1 VIAVV
6 DYGAGNV
13 RSVTNA
19 LASLGHHATVTS
31 DPRYVL
37 GAKAVVFPGVGAAG
51 DTMRR
56 LSESGMAEAI
66 RRRVAEG
73 GPLFAVCIGMQVLL
87 SGTEEG
93 GWHECLGI
101 TPGMVTKL
109 PPGLKVPQIG
119 WNQVKQRIS
128 HPIFA
133 GIPDESYFYF
143 VHSYYARPENGT
155 TVAGT
160 TEYGVSLC
168 SVLIDGTLVG
178 TQFHPEK
185 SGEHGL
191 RMYANFLSMA
201 GIG

>member
-19 LASLGHHATVTS
+19 LANLGHHATVTS
-31 DPRYVL
+31 DPDRVL

-56 LSESGMAEAI
+56 LSESGLAEAI
-66 RRRVAEG
+66 RRRVAGG
-73 GPLFAVCIGMQVLL
+73 GPVFAVCIGMQVLF

-101 TPGMVTKL
+101 IPGMVTKL

-119 WNQVKQRIS
+119 WNQVKQKIS

-168 SVLIDGTLVG
+168 SVFIDGTLVG

-185 SGEHGL
+185 SGELGL

>member
-1 VIAVV
+1 MIAVV
-6 DYGAGNV
+6 EYGAGNV

-19 LASLGHHATVTS
+19 LASLGHDATVTS
-31 DPRYVL
+31 DPDRVL
-37 GAKAVVFPGVGAAG
+37 RAKAVVFPGVGAAG

-56 LSESGMAEAI
+56 LSESGLAEAL

-73 GPLFAVCIGMQVLL
+73 GPLFAVCIGMQVLF

-101 TPGMVTKL
+101 IPGMVTRL
-109 PPGLKVPQIG
+109 PSGLKVPQIG
-119 WNQVKQRIS
+119 WNQVKQKIS

-133 GIPDESYFYF
+133 GIPDQSYFYF
-143 VHSYYARPENGT
+143 VHSYHGRPENGA

-168 SVLIDGTLVG
+168 SVVVDGALVG

-185 SGEHGL
+185 SGESGL
-191 RMYANFLSMA
+191 RMYANFLGMA